1 MKMDNIFHYPPEL
14 MNLLI
19 TTIPRLN
26 KGKNDV
32 FLFFQGAGVPFI
44 LMQTPFEQW
53 KQNKDSI
60 DKFEITRQILTK
72 INESGDRYLRERRE
86 VLKRVVEFEAFSSC
100 WPNDQLIAKGL
111 IAEIRNVVNVKD
123 SFTRMANERE
133 FEKKD
138 NLARKHAEIEKV
150 RKKKENIEK
159 LKSELFSLFS
169 EKDKQKR
176 GKKLESVLNSLFLAY
191 GILIRE
197 AFTLTGDDGEGIR
210 EQIDGVIEVDNHLY
224 FVEMKWWDS
233 PIGVPEIS
241 HHLVRVYHR
250 AESRAIIISA
260 SNFTSPA
267 VSTCKDSLQQK
278 VVVLSTLQEIVF
290 LLEKEGDFLE
300 LLRTKVNAA
309 IINRQPYL
317 EVLI

>member
-1 MKMDNIFHYPPEL
+1 MKMDNIFHYPPDL

-19 TTIPRLN
+19 NTIPRLN
-26 KGKNDV
+26 KSKKDV
-32 FLFFQGAGVPFI
+32 FLFFQGAGVPPI

-53 KQNKDSI
+53 NQNKSSI

-72 INESGDRYLRERRE
+72 INESGDGYLRERRE

-111 IAEIRNVVNVKD
+111 VAEIRNVVNVKD

-138 NLARKHAEIEKV
+138 NLARKHAEIEKAH
-150 RKKKENIEK
+150 KKKENIEK
-159 LKSELFSLFS
+159 LKGELFSLFS

-176 GKKLESVLNSLFLAY
+176 GKKLESVLNSLFFAY

-197 AFTLTGDDGEGIR
+197 AFTLRGDDGEGII
-210 EQIDGVIEVDNHLY
+210 EQIDGVIEVDSHLY
-224 FVEMKWWDS
+224 FVEMKWWNS

-241 HHLVRVYHR
+241 QHLIRVYHR

-278 VVVLSTLQEIVF
+278 VVVLCTLQEIVL
-290 LLEKEGDFLE
+290 LLEREGDFLE

-309 IINRQPYL
+309 VIDRKPYL
-317 EVLI
+317 EV

>member
-1 MKMDNIFHYPPEL
+1 MDNIFHYPPDL

-19 TTIPRLN
+19 NTIPRIN
-26 KGKNDV
+26 KSKKDV
-32 FLFFQGAGVPFI
+32 FLFFQGAGVPPI

-53 KQNKDSI
+53 NQNKGSI
-60 DKFEITRQILTK
+60 DKYEITRQILTK
-72 INESGDRYLRERRE
+72 INESGDGYLRERRE
-86 VLKRVVEFEAFSSC
+86 VLKRVAEFEAFSSC

-111 IAEIRNVVNVKD
+111 VAEIRNVVNVKD

-133 FEKKD
+133 LEKKD

-150 RKKKENIEK
+150 HKKKEDIEK

-176 GKKLESVLNSLFLAY
+176 GKKLESVLNSLFFAY

-197 AFTLTGDDGEGIR
+197 AFTLTGDDGEGIK
-210 EQIDGVIEVDNHLY
+210 EQIDGVIEVDSHLY

-233 PIGVPEIS
+233 PIGVPEVS
-241 HHLVRVYHR
+241 QHLIRVYHR

-267 VSTCKDSLQQK
+267 VSTCKDSLQNK
-278 VVVLSTLQEIVF
+278 VVVLCTLQEIVL
-290 LLEKEGDFLE
+290 LLEREGDLLE

-309 IINRQPYL
+309 VIDRKPYL